1 MGEIEEE
8 DETSPL
14 LTTNI
19 KDTLITGDAAKEDK
33 ANMDSKE
40 DTDVEEKKD
49 ANDGNELLK
58 DTKLNRPI
66 LTSPSIDLKH
76 RILGLSQKGDWEAC
90 EVALNMVEK
99 EINEDP
105 KPMKYIIDEVSQRC
119 NVFWI

>member
-19 KDTLITGDAAKEDK
+19 KDTLITSDAAKEDK

-90 EVALNMVEK
+90 EVALNMLEK

-105 KPMKYIIDEVSQRC
+105 KPMKYIIDEVSQHFD
-119 NVFWI
+119 VF

>member
-1 MGEIEEE
+1 MGEIEEEE

-90 EVALNMVEK
+90 EVALNMLEK

-105 KPMKYIIDEVSQRC
+105 KPMKYIIDEVSQHFD
-119 NVFWI
+119 VF

>member
-19 KDTLITGDAAKEDK
+19 KDILITGDAAKEDK